1 MRANHNP
8 APAAPAQRFN
18 LLKEITMHVK
28 ALLDVDMVAME
39 SSDKVTL
46 MLDLTAPANP
56 AHTSRPGQCVQ
67 VVLDRSGSMDGQPL
81 ESAKGSLLKLIDRL
95 APQDSFGLV
104 AFDDQALVIVPTRT
118 MADHH
123 MPSLRKALRELRTG
137 GSTDISAGYL
147 MGLRELNRVQ
157 AVGGS
162 TLLLISDGHANAG
175 EKDPKF
181 FTDVSSKSATE
192 KVTTSTIGLGTG
204 YDETILEAL
213 AQGGGGA
220 HRFAGTI
227 DEAVGA
233 IAAEVDDLLD
243 KSIVNAVLRV
253 TPSAVLAGAPKIEVL
268 QRLPYWIDGETYVV
282 QLVDLYSGENRRFVI
297 DIPVPAMAALGL
309 ATIADITIEYLDL
322 AQRQE
327 ISVSMPV
334 NINVVPGDVASG
346 RVPDPIVR
354 AERLILEAQTAKSL
368 AVDEL
373 RNGMVKEASSRL
385 KGTAATLRR
394 EASLIPVTDERSA
407 QSLEIIRAEADEIDV
422 LAQTAESEDIQY
434 SSKRMTESYS
444 RKTRSRNIRNQEIDP
459 NINPDD
465 FIN

>member
-1 MRANHNP
+1 
-8 APAAPAQRFN
+8 
-18 LLKEITMHVK
+18 MHVK

-56 AHTSRPGQCVQ
+56 AHATRPGQCVQ
-67 VVLDRSGSMDGQPL
+67 VVLDRSGSMEGQPL
-81 ESAKGSLLKLIDRL
+81 DAAKGSLLKLVGRL

-123 MPSLRKALRELRTG
+123 MPSLRKAIRELRTG

-147 MGLRELNRVQ
+147 MGLRELNRAQ
-157 AVGGS
+157 AAGGS

-175 EKDPKF
+175 EQDPKF

-282 QLVDLYSGENRRFVI
+282 QLGDLYSGENRRFVI

-373 RNGMVKEASSRL
+373 RNGKIKEASGRL

-422 LAQTAESEDIQY
+422 LAATAENEDIHY
-434 SSKRMTESYS
+434 SQKRMTESYS

-459 NINPDD
+459 NINPED

>member
-1 MRANHNP
+1 
-8 APAAPAQRFN
+8 
-18 LLKEITMHVK
+18 MHVK

-39 SSDKVTL
+39 ATDNLTL

-56 AHTSRPGQCVQ
+56 KHSSRPGQAVQ
-67 VVLDRSGSMDGQPL
+67 VVLDRSGSMEGHPL
-81 ESAKGSLLKLIDRL
+81 EAAKGSLLKLIDRL

-104 AFDDQALVIVPTRT
+104 AFDDTALVVAPTRT

-123 MPSLRKALRELRTG
+123 MPSLRKAIREMQPG

-157 AVGGS
+157 ATGGS

-175 EKDPKF
+175 EQDPKF
-181 FTDVSSKSATE
+181 FAEVSTKSAGD

-243 KSIVNAVLRV
+243 KTIVNAVLRL
-253 TPSAVLAGAPKIEVL
+253 TPTAAMTTTPAIEVL
-268 QRLPYWIDGETYVV
+268 QRLPHWKDGETYVV
-282 QLVDLYSGENRRFVI
+282 QLGDLYSGENRRFVI
-297 DIPVPAMAALGL
+297 NIEVPGIASLGL
-309 ATIADITIEYLDL
+309 CKIADITIEYLDL
-322 AQRQE
+322 AERQE
-327 ISVSMPV
+327 ISVTMPV
-334 NINVVPGDVASG
+334 NVNVVPGDVAAG
-346 RVPDPIVR
+346 RITDPIVR

-368 AVDEL
+368 AVEEL
-373 RNGMVKEASSRL
+373 RSGKIKEASGRL

-407 QSLEIIRAEADEIDV
+407 ESLAIIRAEADEIDT
-422 LAQTAESEDIQY
+422 LAQTAEQEDIFY

-444 RKTRSRNIRNQEIDP
+444 RKTRSRNVRNQPVDPSIDP
-459 NINPDD
+459 DD
-465 FIN
+465 LLN

>member
-1 MRANHNP
+1 
-8 APAAPAQRFN
+8 
-18 LLKEITMHVK
+18 MHVK

-39 SSDKVTL
+39 ATDNVTL

-56 AHTSRPGQCVQ
+56 KHASRPGQAVQ
-67 VVLDRSGSMDGQPL
+67 VVLDRSGSMEGESL
-81 ESAKGSLLKLIDRL
+81 EAAKGSLLKLIDRL

-104 AFDDQALVIVPTRT
+104 AFDDTALVIAPTRT
-118 MADHH
+118 MSEHH
-123 MPSLRKALRELRTG
+123 MPSLRKSIREMHTG

-147 MGLRELNRVQ
+147 LGLRELTRVQ
-157 AVGGS
+157 ATGGS
-162 TLLLISDGHANAG
+162 TLLLISDGHANSG
-175 EKDPKF
+175 EQDPKF
-181 FTDVSSKSATE
+181 FTDVSIKSAAD

-243 KSIVNAVLRV
+243 KTIVNAVLRL
-253 TPSAVLAGAPKIEVL
+253 TPTAAMTSAPAIEVL
-268 QRLPYWIDGETYVV
+268 QRLPYWKDGETYVV
-282 QLVDLYSGENRRFVI
+282 QLGDLYSGENRRFVI
-297 DIPVPAMAALGL
+297 NIEIPGIASLGL
-309 ATIADITIEYLDL
+309 CKIADITVEYLDL
-322 AQRQE
+322 AARQE
-327 ISVSMPV
+327 ISVTMPV
-334 NINVVPGDVASG
+334 NVNVVPGDVAAG
-346 RVPDPIVR
+346 RIPDPIVR

-368 AVDEL
+368 AVEEL
-373 RNGMVKEASSRL
+373 RDGKVKEASGRL

-407 QSLEIIRAEADEIDV
+407 ESLAIIRAEADEIET
-422 LAQTAESEDIQY
+422 LANTAEQEDIHY

-444 RKTRSRNIRNQEIDP
+444 RKTRSRNVRNQPTDP
-459 NINPDD
+459 SLNSDD
-465 FIN
+465 YLN

>member
-1 MRANHNP
+1 M
-8 APAAPAQRFN
+8 
-18 LLKEITMHVK
+18 KVK

-39 SSDKVTL
+39 ATDKVTL

-56 AHTSRPGQCVQ
+56 AHASRPGQCVQ
-67 VVLDRSGSMDGQPL
+67 LVLDRSGSMSGQPL
-81 ESAKGSLLKLIDRL
+81 ESAKGSILKLIDRL

-104 AFDDQALVIVPTRT
+104 AFDDQALVIAPTRP
-118 MADHH
+118 MADHA
-123 MPSLRKALRELRTG
+123 MPALRKAIREMGTG

-147 MGLRELNRVQ
+147 LGLRELNRVQ

-162 TLLLISDGHANAG
+162 TLLLVSDGHANAG

-181 FTDVSSKSATE
+181 FSEVSAKSATE
-192 KVTTSTIGLGTG
+192 KVTTSTIGLGNG

-243 KSIVNAVLRV
+243 KTVVNAVLRV
-253 TPSAVLAGAPKIEVL
+253 TPTPALAGAPMIEVL
-268 QRLPYWIDGETYVV
+268 QRLPYWKDGDTYVV
-282 QLVDLYSGENRRFVI
+282 QLGDLYSGENRRFVI

-309 ATIADITIEYLDL
+309 AHIADITIEYLDL
-322 AQRQE
+322 AERQE
-327 ISVSMPV
+327 ISVTMPV
-334 NINVVPGDVASG
+334 NVNVVPGDVAAG
-346 RVPDPIVR
+346 RVSDPIVR
-354 AERLILEAQTAKSL
+354 AERLILEAQSAKTQ
-368 AVDEL
+368 AVEEL
-373 RNGMVKEASSRL
+373 RNGQTKEASTRL
-385 KGTAATLRR
+385 KGTAENLRR
-394 EASLIPVTDERSA
+394 EASLIPVTDDRSA
-407 QSLEIIRAEADEIDV
+407 ESLAIIRAEADEIET
-422 LAQTAESEDIQY
+422 LAQTAEFEDIAY

-444 RKTRSRNIRNQEIDP
+444 RKTRSRNVRNQPIDP
-459 NINPDD
+459 SINPED

>member
-1 MRANHNP
+1 
-8 APAAPAQRFN
+8 
-18 LLKEITMHVK
+18 MHVK

-39 SSDKVTL
+39 AADKVTL

-56 AHTSRPGQCVQ
+56 KHASRPGQAVQ
-67 VVLDRSGSMDGQPL
+67 VVLDRSGSMSGQPL
-81 ESAKGSLLKLIDRL
+81 EAAKGSLLKLVDRL

-104 AFDDQALVIVPTRT
+104 AFDDTALVVVPTRT

-123 MPSLRKALRELRTG
+123 MPSLRKAIREMSTG

-157 AVGGS
+157 ASGGS

-175 EKDPKF
+175 EQDPKF
-181 FTDVSSKSATE
+181 FSEVSTKSAGD

-220 HRFAGTI
+220 HRFAGSI

-243 KSIVNAVLRV
+243 KTIVNAVLRV
-253 TPSAVLAGAPKIEVL
+253 TPTSLMTEAPAIEVL
-268 QRLPYWIDGETYVV
+268 QRLPYWKDGDTYVV
-282 QLVDLYSGENRRFVI
+282 QLGDLYSGENRRFVI
-297 DIPVPAMAALGL
+297 DMPVPGIASLGL
-309 ATIADITIEYLDL
+309 CKIADITVEYLDL
-322 AQRQE
+322 AARQE
-327 ISVSMPV
+327 ISVTMPV
-334 NINVVPGDVASG
+334 NVNVVPGDVAAG
-346 RVPDPIVR
+346 RIPDPIVR

-368 AVDEL
+368 AVEEL
-373 RNGMVKEASSRL
+373 RNGQIKEASGRL

-407 QSLEIIRAEADEIDV
+407 ESLAIIRAEADEIDT
-422 LAQTAESEDIQY
+422 LAQTAENEDIHY

-444 RKTRSRNIRNQEIDP
+444 RKTRSRNVRNQIVDPSIDP
-459 NINPDD
+459 NDYLN
-465 FIN
+465 

>member
-1 MRANHNP
+1 MN
-8 APAAPAQRFN
+8 
-18 LLKEITMHVK
+18 VK
-28 ALLDVDMVAME
+28 ALLDVDMVALE
-39 SSDKVTL
+39 AADKVTL

-56 AHTSRPGQCVQ
+56 AQSTRPGQAIQ
-67 VVLDRSGSMDGQPL
+67 VVLDRSGSMEGQPL
-81 ESAKGSLLKLIDRL
+81 DAAKGSLLKLVSRL
-95 APQDSFGLV
+95 APQDAFGLV
-104 AFDDQALVIVPTRT
+104 AFDDSALVIVPTRT

-123 MPSLRKALRELRTG
+123 MPSLRKAIRDLQTG

-147 MGLRELNRVQ
+147 MGLRELTRVQ
-157 AVGGS
+157 ATGGS

-181 FTDVSSKSATE
+181 FQEVSTKSATE
-192 KVTTSTIGLGTG
+192 KVTTSTIGLGNG

-220 HRFAGTI
+220 HRFAGSI

-243 KSIVNAVLRV
+243 KTIVNAVLRV
-253 TPSAVLAGAPKIEVL
+253 TPTDAMSGSPAIEIV
-268 QRLPYWIDGETYVV
+268 QRLPYWKDGETFVV
-282 QLVDLYSGENRRFVI
+282 QLGDLYSGENRRFII
-297 DIPVPAMAALGL
+297 DLDVPGIASLGL
-309 ATIADITIEYLDL
+309 CKIADITIEYLDL

-327 ISVSMPV
+327 ISVTMPV
-334 NINVVPGDVASG
+334 NVNVVPGDVAAG
-346 RVPDPIVR
+346 RIADPIVR

-373 RNGMVKEASSRL
+373 LNGKIKEASTRL
-385 KGTAATLRR
+385 KGAASSLRR

-407 QSLEIIRAEADEIDV
+407 ESLAIIKAEADEIDV
-422 LAQTAESEDIQY
+422 LAQTAEDQDVMY

-444 RKTRSRNIRNQEIDP
+444 RKTRSRNVRNQPVDPTIDTDEYL
-459 NINPDD
+459 N
-465 FIN
+465 

>member
-1 MRANHNP
+1 
-8 APAAPAQRFN
+8 
-18 LLKEITMHVK
+18 MHVK

-56 AHTSRPGQCVQ
+56 AHATRPGQCVQ
-67 VVLDRSGSMDGQPL
+67 VVLDRSGSMEGQPL

-123 MPSLRKALRELRTG
+123 MPSLRKALRDLRTG

-157 AVGGS
+157 ASGGS

-253 TPSAVLAGAPKIEVL
+253 TPTAVLAGAPKIEVL

-282 QLVDLYSGENRRFVI
+282 QLGDLYSGENRRFVI

-368 AVDEL
+368 AVEEL
-373 RNGMVKEASSRL
+373 RNGKIKEASGRL

-422 LAQTAESEDIQY
+422 LATTAENEDIQY

-465 FIN
+465 YIN